1 MKKRKQTPWHPFT
14 NKPCEPYPPQK
25 TMTAVET
32 ISKHTISSYESLNI
46 PENADTVTIEVE
58 EVEGYYGKHENV
70 IYVSFDKTG
79 ERENPNYETEYEKY
93 LKQLAQYKLDMKEYR
108 KKKKVYDEE
117 QRIKTLEEKRY
128 QLERLKKKLGEE

>member
-1 MKKRKQTPWHPFT
+1 MR
-14 NKPCEPYPPQK
+14 
-25 TMTAVET
+25 AVEP

-46 PENADTVTIEVE
+46 PENADTVTVEVE

-79 ERENPNYETEYEKY
+79 ERENPNYDTEYQEY
-93 LKQLAQYKLDMKEYR
+93 LKKSVQYRLDMKEYR

-117 QRIKTLEEKRY
+117 QRIKTLEEKRH
-128 QLERLKKKLGEE
+128 QLERLKQKLGEN